1 MAARGGTQQVVML
14 DNCSGRLYCFA
25 GFCPRAKTTPVDE
38 DAHGTAVLERRWVI
52 ELLTSRFFF
61 LLFSIKWNWIEIRN
75 RGDR

>member
-38 DAHGTAVLERRWVI
+38 DAHGTAVLEAVG
-52 ELLTSRFFF
+52 
-61 LLFSIKWNWIEIRN
+61 N
-75 RGDR
+75 